1 MDKSKILILFHS
13 TYGHIYKLAQ
23 SFAEGVKEAGA
34 EPVIMKVEDLVPDK
48 YLDDYAK
55 QFKQSIKDIPTADPR
70 KDLKGYDGYIIGTPT
85 RFGNMAAQMKN
96 FWDQTGGDWV
106 KGSLTGKP
114 ATVFVSTA
122 TQHGG
127 QESTILS
134 SMIPL
139 LHHGCIYVG
148 LPVKFQNEVGID
160 EVSGGSNYGVSTIAG
175 NDGSRQPSEVELLM
189 AKNLGKHLAEIAIKL
204 KA

>member
-1 MDKSKILILFHS
+1 MEKAKILILFHS
-13 TYGHIYKLAQ
+13 TYGHVYRLAQ
-23 SFAEGVKEAGA
+23 SFADGVKEAGA

-55 QFKQSIKDIPTADPR
+55 QFKDSIKDIPAADPR
-70 KDLKGYDGYIIGTPT
+70 KDLKGFDGYIIGTPT

-127 QESTILS
+127 QESAILTS
-134 SMIPL
+134 LVPL
-139 LHHGCIYVG
+139 LHHGCVYVG
-148 LPVKFQNEVGID
+148 LPVKYQSEVGIAD
-160 EVSGGSNYGVSTIAG
+160 VSGGSNYGVSTIAG
-175 NDGSRQPSEVELLM
+175 NDGSRQVSEIEMQM
-189 AKNLGKHLAEIAIKL
+189 ARDMGRHLTEIAIKL
-204 KA
+204 KG